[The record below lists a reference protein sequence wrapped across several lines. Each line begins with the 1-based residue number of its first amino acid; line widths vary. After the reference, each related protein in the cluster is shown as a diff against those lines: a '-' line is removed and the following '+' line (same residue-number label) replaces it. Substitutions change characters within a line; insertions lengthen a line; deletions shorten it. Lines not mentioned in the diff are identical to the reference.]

1 MAGPDTHFL
10 KDEHG
15 LGPVLARGLAETVC
29 ASPEDPVQY
38 LGMWLKHYLQEKEH
52 AAQERILEKELKDQR
67 EEWLKKRLVKE
78 RAASEAIQ
86 QGWKHRQERE
96 KEESAKEEALRTRM
110 GEAGEELEAD
120 GGPYDPE
127 AIGLDNILDKEA
139 KSEDQETEVEMLKR
153 ECEFN
158 KWNAYVRSLTK
169 ENVASIKTRQQVSP
183 EIVKIMRCVFYLIGK
198 LPSKTAGGEKQEAT
212 PKKLQTWKAIR
223 DNIKPYPFIISVQEL
238 DPCVKRGEEGKQQDP
253 PKKRNINRVRRILDG
268 LERAGIAEE
277 TVKKDPHEGG
287 GGIAV
292 WVLWKWLRTAV
303 DWRTARDELFK
314 QKKADGKGPFGE
326 APSGKNVGDPTGGL
340 AMLEGWEE
348 DPGEEDEAEE
358 KDADEEAQ
366 KAVEEEERK
375 AKAAEDAEEAGG
387 EGGEGEGDE

>member
-29 ASPEDPVQY
+29 ASPEDPVQF

-52 AAQERILEKELKDQR
+52 AAQERVLEKELKDQR

-86 QGWKHRQERE
+86 QGWKHRQER
-96 KEESAKEEALRTRM
+96 SKEEAEKETALLARI

-120 GGPYDPE
+120 GSPYDPE
-127 AIGLDNILDKEA
+127 SIGLENILDKEA
-139 KSEDQETEVEMLKR
+139 KQQDQEDEVAMLQA
-153 ECEFN
+153 ECTFN
-158 KWNAYVRSLTK
+158 KWNAYVRILTK
-169 ENVASIKTRQQVSP
+169 ENIASIKSRQQVSP
-183 EIVKIMRCVFYLIGK
+183 EIVKIMRCVFYLLGK
-198 LPSKTAGGEKQEAT
+198 LPSKTASGDKMEAT
-212 PKKLQTWKAIR
+212 PKKLQSWKAIR
-223 DNIKPYPFIISVQEL
+223 DNIKPYPFIIGVQEL
-238 DPCVKRGEEGKQQDP
+238 DPCIKRGEEGKQTDP
-253 PKKRNINRVRRILDG
+253 PTKRRINRVRRILDG

-277 TVKKDPHEGG
+277 TIKKDPSEGG

-292 WVLWKWLRTAV
+292 WLLWKWLRAAV
-303 DWRTARDELFK
+303 DWRTSRDDVFSA
-314 QKKADGKGPFGE
+314 KKADGKGPFGE
-326 APSGKNVGDPTGGL
+326 APTGKNAGDPTGGL
-340 AMLEGWEE
+340 AMLEGWEA

-366 KAVEEEERK
+366 KQVEEEERK
-375 AKAAEDAEEAGG
+375 AKAAEEAEEGGG
-387 EGGEGEGDE
+387 EAEGEEDQ